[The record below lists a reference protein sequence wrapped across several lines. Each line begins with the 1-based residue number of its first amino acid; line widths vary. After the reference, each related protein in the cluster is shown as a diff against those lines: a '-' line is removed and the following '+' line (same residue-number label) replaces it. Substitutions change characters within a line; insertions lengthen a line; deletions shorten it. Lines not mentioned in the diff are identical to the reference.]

1 MDDRLRE
8 TLSAMMDDQADE
20 LAVRRVLS
28 HSDQEAVHRQ
38 WQRWQHM
45 RDLLHDAP
53 QVVGVDVRAAVSASL
68 TGLDDQKTAGHGRPE
83 SRAGETAPAGPVS
96 RHHTRL
102 RWSAVAMIG
111 LGVLLGFGAGTGWN
125 SVGGPHGDT
134 LVPIRAAVPVAGN
147 EVPEVALQG
156 LDRRQ
161 WEHLNRYL
169 LEHAQ
174 NNSVG
179 SGQGAV
185 GYARVT
191 SVTGAGY

>member
-28 HSDQEAVHRQ
+28 HDDQEAVHRQ
-38 WQRWQHM
+38 WQRWQQI
-45 RDLLHDAP
+45 RDVMQDAP
-53 QVVGVDVRAAVSASL
+53 YTGTTVDVREAVRQSL
-68 TGLDDQKTAGHGRPE
+68 HGESGQDSDQT
-83 SRAGETAPAGPVS
+83 PVS
-96 RHHTRL
+96 RVRARW
-102 RWSAVAMIG
+102 RWSAVAMIS
-111 LGVLLGFGAGTGWN
+111 LGVLVGFGAGSGWDTMTT
-125 SVGGPHGDT
+125 PHGDG
-134 LVPIRAAVPVAGN
+134 LVTVRTGGPADGMAN
-147 EVPEVALQG
+147 VPEVALQG
-156 LDRRQ
+156 LDERQ
-161 WEHLNRYL
+161 WEQLSRYL

-191 SVTGAGY
+191 SVSGSGY